1 MDRRLPVEI
10 LPQPDDFTCGAT
22 CLHALYRYYGDELPL
37 QQVIDEVQHLEAGGT
52 LAVLL
57 GCHALGRG
65 YRATMYV
72 YNLQVFDPT
81 WFDKGADHLSRKVRE
96 QMTFKDDPKLRTA
109 SEGFLEFLHLGGEIR
124 FEDLTRQLIRSH
136 LNRNAPILA
145 GLSSTY
151 LYRHPREYGP
161 KSDADDVRG
170 EPAGHFVL
178 LSGYQKEDR
187 TVSVA
192 DPLSSNPY
200 SESRTYDVDI
210 DRLVCSILL
219 GTLTYDANLLVIQ
232 PKPAK
237 RKPRVD
243 PHRRQ

>member
-1 MDRRLPVEI
+1 MARWLPVEI

-22 CLHALYRYYGDELPL
+22 CLHALYRYYGEEPPL
-37 QQVIDEVQHLEAGGT
+37 KQVIDEVQHLEGGGT

-57 GCHALGRG
+57 GCHALRRG

-72 YNLQVFDPT
+72 YNLQIFDPT
-81 WFDKGADHLSRKVRE
+81 WFGKGTDHLRKKIRD
-96 QMTFKDDPKLRTA
+96 QMEFKDDPKLRIA
-109 SEGFLEFLHLGGEIR
+109 SEGFLEFLHLGGELR
-124 FEDLTRQLIRSH
+124 FEDLTRGLIRAH
-136 LNRNAPILA
+136 LNRKAPILT

-161 KSDADDVRG
+161 KSDSDDVRG

-178 LSGYQKEDR
+178 LRGYHKEDR

-200 SESRTYDVDI
+200 SESQMYDVDI

-219 GTLTYDANLLVIQ
+219 GALTYDANLLVIE

-237 RKPRVD
+237 REPRVD
-243 PHRRQ
+243 PHRRK